1 MPTLPRLHKRLLAPR
16 RLQVSQV
23 PASTCQCCARYVD
36 TKMLSLFLE
45 LEDALVFALVL
56 MFLTLFF
63 AVICAFVAIL
73 SMLMSFLA
81 SALQDT
87 GAEAH
92 ATVIHFSQAEQKILL
107 NHIQLISL
115 GKIVF
120 LDV

>member
-1 MPTLPRLHKRLLAPR
+1 
-16 RLQVSQV
+16 
-23 PASTCQCCARYVD
+23 
-36 TKMLSLFLE
+36 
-45 LEDALVFALVL
+45 
-56 MFLTLFF
+56 
-63 AVICAFVAIL
+63 VAIL

-120 LDV
+120 FECVTIFDLKTFDLKLENV